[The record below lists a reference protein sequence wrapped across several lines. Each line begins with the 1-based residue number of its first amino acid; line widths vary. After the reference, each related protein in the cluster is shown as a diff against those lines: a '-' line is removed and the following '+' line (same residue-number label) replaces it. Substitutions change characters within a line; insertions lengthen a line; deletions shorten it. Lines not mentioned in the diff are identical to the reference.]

1 MISNHYKYNEIEY
14 VETILAN
21 GFQTKH
27 VYTEMCL
34 LVLYYRDFM
43 KYKPKERK
51 EALTAFCVK
60 HWAEYQ
66 PEIHY
71 TMINRALR
79 IADKHVRL
87 VTVGYVNVFQK
98 DLEVI
103 DSYPVSYEHKKLM
116 FTLLVSLRLDRYYRM
131 LKFDKEYN
139 TNIFYGPDTVMRNIR
154 TLACLPSKMDL
165 NMTMIPDLIAVG
177 AITPLHRGRLYL
189 NFVDRCNDD
198 SVYALEVTCYD
209 NIGLYY
215 DLYNKRK
222 GIGICTECGKPFKKT
237 SNRQLRCKECREVV
251 DKRTYNA
258 YKAEYMRRYREAKR
272 MKEGEESGR

>member
-1 MISNHYKYNEIEY
+1 
-14 VETILAN
+14 
-21 GFQTKH
+21 
-27 VYTEMCL
+27 MCL

-51 EALTAFCVK
+51 EALTEFCAK
-60 HWAEYQ
+60 NWAEYQ

-87 VTVGYVNVFQK
+87 VAVGYVNVFAH

-103 DSYPVSYEHKKLM
+103 DRYPVSYEHKKLM

-131 LKFDKEYN
+131 LKFDKEY
-139 TNIFYGPDTVMRNIR
+139 TSNIFYSPDAVMRNIR
-154 TLACLPSKMDL
+154 KLACLPANVDL
-165 NMTMIPDLIAVG
+165 NLTMIPDLIAVG

-189 NFVDRCNDD
+189 NFMDECTETDT
-198 SVYALEVTCYD
+198 YALEVTCYD
-209 NIGLYY
+209 NIGYYY

-222 GIGICTECGKPFKKT
+222 GIGICTECGMPFKKT
-237 SNRQLRCKECREVV
+237 SNRQMRCRNCREVA
-251 DKRTYNA
+251 DKRVYNS
-258 YKAEYMRRYREAKR
+258 YKAEYMRRYRESKLRA
-272 MKEGEESGR
+272 

>member
-1 MISNHYKYNEIEY
+1 MISNRYKYNEIEY
-14 VETILAN
+14 VETILTS
-21 GFQTKH
+21 GFITKH

-43 KYKPKERK
+43 KYKPRERK
-51 EALTAFCVK
+51 EALIDFCK
-60 HWAEYQ
+60 KYWSEYQ
-66 PEIHY
+66 PDIHY

-87 VTVGYVNVFQK
+87 VTVGYVNVFSH

-103 DSYPVSYEHKKLM
+103 DRYPVSYEHKKLM
-116 FTLLVSLRLDRYYRM
+116 FTLLVMLRLDRYYRM

-154 TLACLPSKMDL
+154 KLACLPNNIDL
-165 NMTMIPDLIAVG
+165 NMTMIPDLITAG

-189 NFVDRCNDD
+189 NFMDECTEMES
-198 SVYALEVTCYD
+198 SVMEVTCYD
-209 NIGLYY
+209 NIGYYY

-222 GIGICTECGKPFKKT
+222 GIGVCTECGMPFKKS
-237 SNRQLRCKECREVV
+237 SNRQVRCPACREVV

-258 YKAEYMRRYREAKR
+258 YKAEYMRRYREQR
-272 MKEGEESGR
+272 RQGSRS